1 MSYSYT
7 KEILRRNLDEEESGL
22 ENRANKLRDID
33 QAYDDEEDNIVNNDS
48 DLTD

>member
-1 MSYSYT
+1 MDNSYT

-22 ENRANKLRDID
+22 ENRVNKLSDID
-33 QAYDDEEDNIVNNDS
+33 QVYDEEEVIINNDS